1 MSPPA
6 IMFVFTAESY
16 HREAAPVIDDF
27 ARRGWPV
34 RVVLGFH
41 SEHTRR
47 IEEACRKKGIPVE
60 LVPAGAAYGKPADAG
75 DAGPVAPV
83 AEIARETVWARVAG
97 LLRERLRRTG
107 IGRLRHFPGYVAQ
120 CLRRRRIAEAL
131 IGRLK
136 PSAVVMGSYHSS
148 GQIDNAVAR
157 ACRRRSIPMY
167 CIPNSPYLGTL
178 TLRVGRLN
186 HLEQGM
192 ASPGIRVRHGLI
204 NRVLGWLFPSWT
216 SVLPDGDRA
225 FYWDPLMM
233 LAATL
238 TGLQM
243 NRLWLKPALDFKR
256 VFVFSDYS
264 RDLLLA
270 DGYPAGR
277 IVVSAP
283 PLLDAVRERIGDAA
297 HEEALF
303 SHIRLP
309 AGTPFVLFNVEPSA
323 EHDYCD
329 WDRHWRQFHETLAAV
344 AACGLPVVLSL
355 HPLCRID
362 NYRFAEAQYGVTIST
377 DFRIHDLYPYCAIS
391 VSFPCST
398 NLLALTFEKPLV
410 IYDHFGILTRDE
422 ESRTLNMIPGACVAQ
437 SAGEVAECVRT
448 IAAGATERS
457 GGFPRP
463 PAGAA
468 RAADIIF
475 STIEGDLSN
484 A

>member
-1 MSPPA
+1 
-6 IMFVFTAESY
+6 MFVFTAESY
-16 HREAAPVIDDF
+16 HREAAPVIDEF
-27 ARRGWPV
+27 ARRGWLV

-41 SEHTRR
+41 SEHTGRIAEGCRR
-47 IEEACRKKGIPVE
+47 KGIPVE
-60 LVPAGAAYGKPADAG
+60 LVLAEAAYGKPADVGLAVPE
-75 DAGPVAPV
+75 ASATKAVK
-83 AEIARETVWARVAG
+83 ETAWARAAG
-97 LLRERLRRTG
+97 LLREKLRGTG

-131 IGRLK
+131 IGGHK
-136 PSAVVMGSYHSS
+136 PSAVMMGSYHSS

-157 ACRRRSIPMY
+157 ACKRRSIPMY

-192 ASPGIRVRHGLI
+192 ASQGIRVRHGLI
-204 NRVLGWLFPSWT
+204 NRVLGWFFPSWT
-216 SVLPDGDRA
+216 SALPDGDRV

-256 VFVFSDYS
+256 VFAFSDYS

-270 DGYPAGR
+270 DGYPADR
-277 IVVSAP
+277 IVVSGP
-283 PLLDAVRERIGDAA
+283 PLLDAVRERVGDAA

-309 AGTPFVLFNVEPSA
+309 AGAPFVLFNVEPSA

-344 AACGLPVVLSL
+344 VACGLPVVLSL
-355 HPLCRID
+355 HPLCRLE
-362 NYRFAEAQYGVTIST
+362 NYLFAEEQYDVAIST
-377 DFRIHDLYPYCAIS
+377 DYRIHDLYPYCAIS

-398 NLLALTFEKPLV
+398 NLLALTFGKPLV

-422 ESRTLNMIPGACVAQ
+422 ESRTLNMIPGAYVAQ
-437 SAGEVAECVRT
+437 SDGEVAACVRS
-448 IAAGATERS
+448 IAEGAAAGAVEFQRPLV
-457 GGFPRP
+457 GAPR
-463 PAGAA
+463 AV
-468 RAADIIF
+468 DIVF
-475 STIEGDLSN
+475 STVQEDLSN

>member
-1 MSPPA
+1 MSQPT

-16 HREAAPVIDDF
+16 HREAAPVIDEF
-27 ARRGWPV
+27 AHRGWSA
-34 RVVLGFH
+34 RVVLGFR
-41 SEHTRR
+41 SEHTVR
-47 IEEACRKKGIPVE
+47 IAEACRVKGIPVE
-60 LVPAGAAYGKPADAG
+60 LVPAEAAYGKPADAG
-75 DAGPVAPV
+75 QAVPAAPAV
-83 AEIARETVWARVAG
+83 KAVQETAWARTAG
-97 LLRERLRRTG
+97 LLRGKLRVTG

-120 CLRRRRIAEAL
+120 CLRRRRFAEELIA
-131 IGRLK
+131 RRK
-136 PSAVVMGSYHSS
+136 PSAVMMGSYHSS

-192 ASPGIRVRHGLI
+192 ASQSINVRRGII

-216 SVLPDGDRA
+216 SVLPDGNRV
-225 FYWDPLMM
+225 FYWDPLLM

-264 RDLLLA
+264 RDLLLV
-270 DGYPAGR
+270 DGYPADR

-283 PLLDAVRERIGDAA
+283 PLLDAVRERVGDPV
-297 HEEALF
+297 HENALF

-329 WDRHWRQFHETLAAV
+329 WERHWRQFHETMAAIV
-344 AACGLPVVLSL
+344 ECGLPVVLSL
-355 HPLCRID
+355 HPLCQFE
-362 NYRFAEAQYGVTIST
+362 NYRFAEAQYGVVIST
-377 DFRIHDLYPYCAIS
+377 AYRIHDLYPYCAIS

-398 NLLALTFEKPLV
+398 NLLALTFGKPLV
-410 IYDHFGILTRDE
+410 IYDHFGILARDE
-422 ESRTLNMIPGACVAQ
+422 ESRALNMIPGAYVAQ
-437 SAGEVAECVRT
+437 SSREVAEFVRA
-448 IAAGATERS
+448 IAAGAAATGALALRPAS
-457 GGFPRP
+457 SPR
-463 PAGAA
+463 AS
-468 RAADIIF
+468 DIIF
-475 STIEGDLSN
+475 STVDRDLSN